1 MRKVLFL
8 AAIII
13 VAGQLTAQAGTGEH
27 PSMIQQQPS
36 AEFDK
41 IKALAGKW
49 AGMMTE
55 KDQEPM
61 PAEVEYKLTS
71 GGTAVVEVL
80 SPNSPHE
87 MHSIY
92 YNQNGKLAMTHYCM
106 LGNRPV
112 LALKSSEGAEIDL
125 DLDPSSGIDVA
136 TEPHMHAL
144 TIRQLEPDHVI
155 QEWTYY
161 ENGQAAGTSTFD
173 FKRVA

>member
-1 MRKVLFL
+1 MKKILGLILLITLLSVC
-8 AAIII
+8 AE
-13 VAGQLTAQAGTGEH
+13 AGTGEH
-27 PSMIQQQPS
+27 PVIQQQPS
-36 AEFDK
+36 AEFEK
-41 IKALAGKW
+41 IKGLVGKWRGAMAGKD
-49 AGMMTE
+49 G
-55 KDQEPM
+55 EPL

-112 LALKSSEGAEIDL
+112 LALKPSEGAEINL
-125 DLDPSSGIDVA
+125 DLDPSSGINVA
-136 TEPHMHAL
+136 SEPHMHAL
-144 TIRQLEPDHVI
+144 KIRQPEPDHVI

-161 ENGQAAGTSTFD
+161 ENGQAVGTSTFD
-173 FKRVA
+173 FKRVV